1 MDAHYFLIGTDGR
14 QYGPLSHDEVRV
26 WLADGRASRYSRSR
40 RDTEPQWLPLREMPE
55 FEDVTRPP
63 HLSGPSPATAPVT
76 EERTQHEPAVSER
89 TSAALDPIACFR
101 RAFSLV
107 IGDYPVLG
115 MSTIGVAL
123 LIGLLTQIP
132 RVAVLVGAVL
142 NNLLMCGIFL
152 LFIGAL
158 RDDRPT
164 LEQVTTR
171 LVQVAA
177 RIILAGLV
185 QSAIMAPL
193 VFAFVAASSSRAP
206 AAYALLIAIA
216 VPSTYLLVG
225 YVFMLPLIA
234 DRQLTIWSAMETSRR
249 AVHRQWIQMFGLL
262 VASGMVLLVSAI
274 LLGIPLLLTM
284 PVCVGALMVAYTDSF
299 RDR

>member
-63 HLSGPSPATAPVT
+63 HLSGPSPAAAPVT

-115 MSTIGVAL
+115 MSTIAVAL

-185 QSAIMAPL
+185 QSALMAPL

-284 PVCVGALMVAYTDSF
+284 PVCVGALMVAYTDAF